1 MEITARSISLFW
13 TLPNVSAAATHQ
25 YQTSGAPHPYS
36 QPFLMSLPNPFP
48 GLWHTQHHKENR
60 TLTKY
65 LRNGPKQRHWIAPMQ
80 AVWLSFLVKNLQ
92 KENKAVN
99 LRTKQACLLLPFTQT
114 YLGNQVFPMNLN
126 GRQGCPVLS
135 TLGGH
140 LDSASS
146 RTFLIAL
153 GICLASDQTYPS
165 PLWRCRS
172 KTLEEWALRR
182 NGIVWGTFRVN
193 CS

>member
-1 MEITARSISLFW
+1 MALTTHGNHCEEHFPVLNTAKCLSSSNTSISNLRSTSSLFSTLSHVPSQSFSWSLAYSTSQGKQNADKIPEEW
-13 TLPNVSAAATHQ
+13 TQAKALN
-25 YQTSGAPHPYS
+25 
-36 QPFLMSLPNPFP
+36 
-48 GLWHTQHHKENR
+48 
-60 TLTKY
+60 
-65 LRNGPKQRHWIAPMQ
+65 Q

-165 PLWRCRS
+165 PL
-172 KTLEEWALRR
+172 
-182 NGIVWGTFRVN
+182 
-193 CS
+193 